1 MVSDNINGMRRT
13 LEVVPPG
20 SESLED
26 GEQLLVV
33 DIVVEFRGGKRPGVE
48 CDQMN
53 FVFETYGDDGSE
65 GVVGGI
71 SLNDN
76 RNVRD
81 LLGQCWSRGEDLLE
95 GVEGFLA
102 LFGPDPRSGRT
113 SEAGEGDRNI
123 RVERNEATI
132 KISKSQE

>member
-1 MVSDNINGMRRT
+1 M
-13 LEVVPPG
+13 
-20 SESLED
+20 
-26 GEQLLVV
+26 
-33 DIVVEFRGGKRPGVE
+33 DIVVEFCGRKHPGVKCTWMDSVIE
-48 CDQMN
+48 A
-53 FVFETYGDDGSE
+53 YGDDGSE
-65 GVVGGI
+65 SIVRSV

-81 LLGQCWSRGEDLLE
+81 PLGQRRSRGEGLLE

-102 LFGPDPRSGRT
+102 LFGPDPRSGLT

-123 RVERNEATI
+123 GVERNEATI